1 MQAGSLRHPL
11 GTQTANQVDCN
22 QDCVRDNGVEALI
35 TLLELCRMSSTTQPS
50 TTESSDA
57 PHGTV
62 PCEDP
67 KLTQLKMKRHSRI
80 LEHLV
85 RGDSLETVLTMLV
98 ELAEET
104 REGMLGSIM
113 LVDSQTQQ
121 LRHAASVSLPPEYI
135 EAINGLQIGPNVGSC
150 GTAAFSGERVIVADV
165 QTHPDWTEY
174 QDVVRAAGLRA
185 CWSEPIV
192 SGKGELLGTFGMYY
206 RETRHPETSDL
217 EFVLECATLSALAI
231 ERHRDEQRTRQT
243 AAIVDSSDEAIISKD
258 VDGII
263 QSWNP
268 AAERIFGYS
277 ADEVIGRSITMLIP
291 KDRLAELNAYQ
302 SRLRNGE
309 RIEHFE
315 TVRLAKDGTRID
327 VVLTL
332 SPVHDADGKIV
343 QFVDVQRNI
352 TSSKRDQA
360 DLHETRRQHSML
372 LSNLLGAA
380 FRCRNDEVFSVEMI
394 SDGIESVLGYT
405 PSQLISKQV
414 DWLSTVEPSDRENL
428 RSEMQ
433 LAFNEKESYQSEFR
447 IRHRDGSIR
456 WLWEQGRGIYD
467 DDGNV
472 VAFEGY
478 VTDITE
484 LQVVQDRLI
493 QSERLAA
500 LGQMISVIAHESRN
514 ALQRIQVGVDMLGF
528 EMAED
533 SDSWK
538 DLQRISRA
546 KEDLHHLYEELRSY
560 AAPMKLECNVCSV
573 GQIWRQ
579 AWSSLESARAGREVR
594 LIEQSCNV
602 SFQLANGAEANTERK
617 LEAYATDLD
626 CEVDAFRLEQVFRN
640 LFENSLAAC
649 DAPVEICIGCNET
662 TIQGGPALSVQVC
675 DNGPGLSGEQKTHV
689 FDAFFTTKQKGTG
702 LGMAIAQRILSAHF
716 GTIAAGNGESG
727 GACIELCIPRT
738 QP

>member
-1 MQAGSLRHPL
+1 
-11 GTQTANQVDCN
+11 
-22 QDCVRDNGVEALI
+22 
-35 TLLELCRMSSTTQPS
+35 MSSTTTRPNRS
-50 TTESSDA
+50 
-57 PHGTV
+57 HGV
-62 PCEDP
+62 ELQEDP
-67 KLTQLKMKRHSRI
+67 NLTQLKMERHSRI

-121 LRHAASVSLPPEYI
+121 LRHAASVSLPSEYI
-135 EAINGLQIGPNVGSC
+135 EAINGLRIGPNVGSC

-165 QTHPDWTEY
+165 QSHPDWTEY
-174 QDVVRAAGLRA
+174 RDVVRAAGLRA

-206 RETRHPETSDL
+206 RETRHPEPSDL
-217 EFVLECATLSALAI
+217 EFVSECATLSALAI

-258 VDGII
+258 VNGII

-268 AAERIFGYS
+268 AAERIYGYS
-277 ADEVIGRSITMLIP
+277 ADEVIGRSVTLLIP
-291 KDRLAELNAYQ
+291 EDRLGELNAYQ
-302 SRLRNGE
+302 SRLKNGE

-315 TVRLAKDGTRID
+315 TVRLAKDGTRVD

-332 SPVHDADGKIV
+332 SPVHDADGNIV
-343 QFVDVQRNI
+343 QFVDVQKNI

-360 DLHETRRQHSML
+360 ALHETRRQHSML

-380 FRCRNDEVFSVEMI
+380 FRCRNDKDLTLELI
-394 SDGIESVLGYT
+394 SDGIESVSGYT
-405 PSQLISKQV
+405 PTELIRKEV
-414 DWLSTVEPSDRENL
+414 DWLSTVDPGDREKL

-433 LAFNEKESYQSEFR
+433 LAFKEKRSYQSEFR
-447 IRHRDGSIR
+447 IRHRDGSTR
-456 WLWEQGRGIYD
+456 WLWEQGRGI
-467 DDGNV
+467 DGEDGSV
-472 VAFEGY
+472 VAFEGFL
-478 VTDITE
+478 TDITE
-484 LQVVQDRLI
+484 LHAVQDKLI

-546 KEDLHHLYEELRSY
+546 KEDLHHMFEELRSY
-560 AAPMKLECNVCSV
+560 AAPMKLECDVCCV

-579 AWSSLESARAGREVR
+579 AWSSLESAHAGREVR
-594 LIEQSCNV
+594 LIEADV
-602 SFQLANGAEANTERK
+602 
-617 LEAYATDLD
+617 TDLD
-626 CEVDAFRLEQVFRN
+626 CQVDAFRLEQVFRN

-649 DAPVEICIGCNET
+649 KEPIEISIECHET
-662 TIQGGPALSVQVC
+662 TIQGNPALSVQVS
-675 DNGPGLSGEQKTHV
+675 DNGPGFSAEEKSQV

-702 LGMAIAQRILSAHF
+702 LGMAIAQRMLSAHF
-716 GTIAAGNGESG
+716 GTIAARNGESG
-727 GACIELCIPRT
+727 GACFELFIPRQ